1 MPHPDAP
8 ANLRAA
14 ITAGLGDASAPWRP
28 MATDGR
34 HRLWLVE
41 SQPDAIVVK
50 AYLPEI
56 DLYYAHRW
64 RREERALDL
73 LHRYAPGLAPEPLA
87 AAHAPNRWAVLAMQ
101 HVGHR
106 SLADGLPA
114 PSDSERTQGLD
125 AALDAYRRFQSIT
138 EQFGPML
145 RALAHQSDLDRITRR
160 TLERRYASAFVRLP
174 DPTASPAP
182 TASPRRTAPNAPW
195 DLVDTLV
202 QPLLHSP
209 RRIVHNGFSPLNL
222 IWNDDRL
229 VVIDWETL
237 AVAPPEIDFADLLT
251 FPGWGPPDRM
261 AHRSAAVIADHRL
274 RLDTFWAAAA
284 ERSLTYA
291 ATAHV
296 RSHRLREVN
305 SILADVYRQRL
316 PRYLDWFHLA
326 AAELIRDQDVRNRLR
341 ATVADLRATVTDL
354 RATV

>member
-1 MPHPDAP
+1 MPDPDAP

-14 ITAGLGDASAPWRP
+14 IAAGLGDASAPWRP
-28 MATDGR
+28 MSTDGR

-41 SQPDAIVVK
+41 SQPNPVVVK
-50 AYLPEI
+50 GYLPEI
-56 DLYYAHRW
+56 DVYCAHRW

-73 LHRYAPGLAPEPLA
+73 LHRYAPGLAPQPLA
-87 AAHAPNRWAVLAMQ
+87 AAHAPGQWAALAMQ
-101 HVGHR
+101 HVGRR
-106 SLADGLPA
+106 SLADGLTTA
-114 PSDSERTQGLD
+114 SDSKRDQALH
-125 AALDAYRRFQSIT
+125 AALHAYGRFQEIT
-138 EQFGPML
+138 AQFGPML
-145 RALAHQSDLDRITRR
+145 RALAYQSDLDRITRR

-202 QPLLHSP
+202 QPLIHSP

-251 FPGWGPPDRM
+251 FPGWGPPTAWPTDPPPSSRTT
-261 AHRSAAVIADHRL
+261 ACASTPSGPPPPSAPSPTPPPP
-274 RLDTFWAAAA
+274 TF
-284 ERSLTYA
+284 A
-291 ATAHV
+291 ATACAPPTPPSPT
-296 RSHRLREVN
+296 RTN
-305 SILADVYRQRL
+305 SAC

-326 AAELIRDQDVRNRLR
+326 AAELLPDDTTRNRLH
-341 ATVADLRATVTDL
+341 ALIAALRPTA
-354 RATV
+354 

>member
-1 MPHPDAP
+1 MPNPDVPAP
-8 ANLRAA
+8 LSAA

-34 HRLWLVE
+34 HRMWLVAT
-41 SQPDAIVVK
+41 QPHSVVVK
-50 AYLPEI
+50 GYLPEI
-56 DLYYAHRW
+56 DIYYAHRW

-73 LHRYAPGLAPEPLA
+73 LHRYAPGLAPQPLA
-87 AAHAPNRWAVLAMQ
+87 AAHAPGQWAALAMQ

-106 SLADGLPA
+106 SLADGLLA
-114 PSDSERTQGLD
+114 PSDSERTQALD

-145 RALAHQSDLDRITRR
+145 RALAYQSDLDRITRR
-160 TLERRYASAFVRLP
+160 TLERRYASAFVRLS

-182 TASPRRTAPNAPW
+182 TDSPRRTAPDAPW
-195 DLVDTLV
+195 DLVDALIK
-202 QPLLHSP
+202 PLLHSP
-209 RRIVHNGFSPLNL
+209 RRVVHNGFSPLNL

-229 VVIDWETL
+229 LVIDWETL

-251 FPGWGPPDRM
+251 FPGWDSPHRM
-261 AHRSAAVIADHRL
+261 ANRSAAVVADHGL

-296 RSHRLREVN
+296 RSHRLRTAN
-305 SILADVYRQRL
+305 PTLADAYQQRL
-316 PRYLDWFHLA
+316 PRYLEWFQLA
-326 AAELIRDQDVRNRLR
+326 ASELLPHGTDRDRLR
-341 ATVADLRATVTDL
+341 ATIAALHPNS
-354 RATV
+354 